1 MKTRIFVAMLA
12 AAALMGACDKKEG
25 GDKGGDT
32 SKAASGDGSGVKECD
47 EYFEKV
53 KSCKGMPEAAK
64 KAMDDAAKTMKENI
78 DKAGTPE
85 AKKAFASSCKQ
96 ASDALQCQ

>member
-1 MKTRIFVAMLA
+1 MKTTIFVAMLA
-12 AAALMGACDKKEG
+12 AAALVGACDKKEG

-32 SKAASGDGSGVKECD
+32 GKAASSEGSGVKECD

-53 KSCKGMPEAAK
+53 KNCKGMPEAAK
-64 KAMDDAAKTMKENI
+64 KAMDDAAKNMKESI
-78 DKAGTPE
+78 SKAGTPE

-96 ASDALQCQ
+96 AADALQCK

>member
-1 MKTRIFVAMLA
+1 MKTTIFVAMLA

-25 GDKGGDT
+25 GGDK
-32 SKAASGDGSGVKECD
+32 AEASGDGTGVKECD

-53 KSCKGMPEAAK
+53 KNCKGMPEQAK
-64 KAMDDAAKTMKENI
+64 KAMDDAAKTMRENI
-78 DKAGTPE
+78 NKAANAE